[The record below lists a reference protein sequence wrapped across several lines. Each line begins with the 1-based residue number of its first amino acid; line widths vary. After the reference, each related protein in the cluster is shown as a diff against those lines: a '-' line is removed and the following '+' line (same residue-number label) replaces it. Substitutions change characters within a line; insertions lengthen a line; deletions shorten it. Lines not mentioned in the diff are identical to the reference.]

1 MTNQETKHRTRA
13 GVTSR
18 SIIEDL
24 KALGWHL
31 DYRQSSRIAL
41 TLEALIGELAAL
53 VEQTDA
59 NKSTPTDRE
68 GRGGVLAHEMP
79 MPDFNSSA
87 AYRQLYDAEKR
98 LWQEYEKLAG
108 VVRKPSK
115 GPKPKCVECGKRDR
129 LVDEFCGPC
138 GSRILKAA
146 KRDG

>member
-1 MTNQETKHRTRA
+1 MSNQETKHRTRA

-18 SIIEDL
+18 SILEDL

-87 AYRQLYDAEKR
+87 AYKKLYEAEQR
-98 LWQEYEKLAG
+98 LWREYEKLAG
-108 VVRKPSK
+108 AVRRPN
-115 GPKPKCVECGKRDR
+115 KPKRKCEQCGKRD
-129 LVDEFCGPC
+129 VMIDVFCGPC
-138 GSRILKAA
+138 GARILKRY
-146 KRDG
+146 KRED